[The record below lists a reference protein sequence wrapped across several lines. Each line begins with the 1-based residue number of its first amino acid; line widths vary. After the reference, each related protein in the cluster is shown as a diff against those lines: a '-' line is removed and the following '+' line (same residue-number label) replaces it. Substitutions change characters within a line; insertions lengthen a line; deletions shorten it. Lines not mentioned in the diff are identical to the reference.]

1 MNEDRTAMTVAEFCR
16 KYAIHRSSYYRNAKL
31 GRMPPA
37 IKVGA
42 ATRILI
48 SDEQEW
54 LDKQRNVG
62 MVPEVAR

>member
-1 MNEDRTAMTVAEFCR
+1 MNDIAITVVDFCA
-16 KYAIHRSSYYRNAKL
+16 KYRINRSTYYRNVKL

-54 LDKQRNVG
+54 LRKQRQDCILQ
-62 MVPEVAR
+62 EVA